1 MHNVKYIKIADGINL
16 YYINDTKYKTVSM
29 AMYLHREIDRNE
41 VTKNA
46 LLTKVLRRG
55 NAGYNSIKSINTY
68 LESMYGTL
76 FSVDVSKKA
85 DIQSI
90 SCSVSNIADKYS
102 EEGLTARTAQFML
115 ELMFEPYVVNGAFCE
130 EYVESEKKNLKD
142 DIDAI
147 INDKRS
153 YANMRC
159 IEEMCKGEKNA
170 ILDCGYIEDI
180 PHINCTNLYE
190 HYKKIVF
197 SSPVDIYIVG
207 DADVDSLA
215 QTIREYLSPYK
226 FDISPLKA
234 TLTKRSAGD
243 IKHIDEKM
251 DVNQGKLSMG
261 FMTGLNGDDE
271 DYYALLVANSIF
283 GSGAHSKLFNNVREK
298 MSLAYYASSR
308 LDKFNSLM
316 VVSSGI
322 EFENYNKA
330 KDEILVQLDAVKN
343 GDFTSEELAV
353 AKDFIINSYKS
364 YFDSPYLM
372 REFYL
377 SSSFTKHTDTIE
389 EAIEKVGA
397 VTAEQVKC
405 AFANVSLDTVY
416 FLKGKDCE

>member
-1 MHNVKYIKIADGINL
+1 MQSVNKFNIMEGINL

-29 AMYLHREIDRNE
+29 AMYLHRELERSE

-55 NAGYNSIKSINTY
+55 NSKYNSIKSINTY
-68 LESMYGTL
+68 LESLYGML

-90 SCSVSNIADKYS
+90 SCSVSNITDRYS
-102 EEGLTARTAQFML
+102 EPGVTAEAAGLML
-115 ELMFEPYVVNGAFCE
+115 ELMFEPYVNGGAFCS

-142 DIDAI
+142 DIEAI

-159 IEEMCKGEKNA
+159 VEEMCKGEKNA

-180 PHINCTNLYE
+180 PAINSVNLYE
-190 HYKKIVF
+190 HYKSIIF
-197 SSPVDIYIVG
+197 SSPIDIYVIG
-207 DADVDSLA
+207 DADINAIVKTVSD
-215 QTIREYLSPYK
+215 YLSKYE
-226 FDISPLKA
+226 FDITAFGASMN
-234 TLTKRSAGD
+234 KRPAGEV
-243 IKHIDEKM
+243 KYVEEKL

-261 FMTGLNGDDE
+261 FMTEINADD
-271 DYYALLVANSIF
+271 DSYYALLVANSVF

-316 VVSSGI
+316 IVSSGI
-322 EFENYNKA
+322 EFVNYTKA
-330 KDEILVQLDAVKN
+330 KDEILVQLDAVKK
-343 GDFTSEELAV
+343 GDFTDEELSV

-377 SSSFTKHTDTIE
+377 TSGFTKDKDTLE
-389 EAIEKVGA
+389 TAIEKVSA
-397 VTAEQVKC
+397 VTKEQVTD
-405 AFANVSLDTVY
+405 AFSRVKLDTVY

>member
-1 MHNVKYIKIADGINL
+1 MQKISKFNILEGINL

-29 AMYLHREIDRNE
+29 AMYLHRQLERDE

-55 NAGYNSIKSINTY
+55 NAKYNSIRSVNTY
-68 LESMYGTL
+68 LESLYGTL

-90 SCSVSNIADKYS
+90 SCSVSNITDKYS
-102 EEGLTARTAQFML
+102 EPGVTSEAARLML
-115 ELMFEPYVVNGAFCE
+115 ELMFEPYVTNGSFCE

-170 ILDCGYIEDI
+170 IMDCGYTEDI
-180 PHINCTNLYE
+180 PSINSVNLYE
-190 HYKKIVF
+190 HYKNIVF
-197 SSPVDIYIVG
+197 SSPVDIYVVG
-207 DADVDSLA
+207 DADIDAIVDTVSG
-215 QTIREYLSPYK
+215 YLTKYS
-226 FDISPLKA
+226 FDIVPFSA
-234 TLTKRSAGD
+234 SVNKRPAGEVKY
-243 IKHIDEKM
+243 IEEKL

-261 FMTGLNGDDE
+261 FMTEINTNDE
-271 DYYALLVANSIF
+271 LYYALLAANSVF

-308 LDKFNSLM
+308 LDKFNSIM
-316 VVSSGI
+316 IVSSGI
-322 EFENYNKA
+322 EFENYTKA
-330 KDEILVQLDAVKN
+330 KDEILVQLKAVQN
-343 GDFTSEELAV
+343 GDFSEDELSV
-353 AKDFIINSYKS
+353 AKEYIINGYKS

-377 SSSFTKHTDTIE
+377 TSGLTADKDSLET
-389 EAIEKVGA
+389 AIAKVSA
-397 VTAEQVKC
+397 VTKEQAVE
-405 AFANVSLDTVY
+405 AFAKVKLDTVY